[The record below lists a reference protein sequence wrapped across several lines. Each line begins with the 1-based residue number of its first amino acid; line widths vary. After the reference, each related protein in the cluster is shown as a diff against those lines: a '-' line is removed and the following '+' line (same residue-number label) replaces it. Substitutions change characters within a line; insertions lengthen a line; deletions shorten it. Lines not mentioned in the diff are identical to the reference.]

1 MPQGDKTIVAAE
13 SHKVEISRELTIP
26 KLFCQQAKRYG
37 KDRVAM
43 REKEFG
49 IWRPITWQD
58 YFETVKYIAL
68 GLIKLGLKEGDKV
81 AMIGDNRP
89 EGLMAEMAALCA
101 RGVGVWLFQDC
112 LMDEVRYIIDHSD
125 AAFLVGEGQE
135 EVDKALSILKDCPKL
150 KKIIYD
156 DPKGLRHYEQDC
168 LISLKE
174 VQQLG
179 RELEKEK
186 PELFD
191 ALIQK
196 GHGEEIALLFYT
208 SGTTALPKGALL
220 SHHNMLSMGQ
230 HLMEIDPCQATDDYV
245 SYLPFAWI
253 GEQMMSI
260 SCGLQIGYTLN
271 FPEAP
276 ETSQENIREIGPH
289 VMFAPPRMY
298 EQMTRTVQVKYLDA
312 SWLKRMFFK
321 FATWVGYHYAD
332 FKFSKK
338 STPFY
343 WQLLHGF
350 VYATVQ
356 KKLKDHLGMSRVRN
370 AYTGGAAMGPDHFRF
385 FHSLGVNLKQIYGQ
399 TEVAGISV
407 VHRSGDIKFDTVGH
421 PIPGTEVRI
430 NEEGEILT
438 RSPSVFK
445 GYYKNPEATTKT
457 LKDGWLYSGDKGFLD
472 DDGHLV
478 VFDRTKDVFTL
489 KDGRPFAP
497 QYLETRLKFSPY
509 IKDAWVIGDRRD
521 YLSAV
526 MCIDYSV
533 VSNWADQRKLNYTS
547 YQELSQM
554 PEVYELVEKQ
564 IRQANKDLPDVAK
577 IHKFT
582 NLYKEFDADDD
593 ELTRTRKLRRAFVEK
608 RYKEIVEAL
617 YSNNKDSVHIDTL
630 IKYEDGRQAHIVTDM
645 RIIPI
650 TD

>member
-1 MPQGDKTIVAAE
+1 MPHGDKAIGVKAE
-13 SHKVEISRELTIP
+13 DAQEFPKDLTIP
-26 KLFCQQAKRYG
+26 KLFHQQATRYG

-58 YFETVKYIAL
+58 YLDNVKYLAL
-68 GLIKLGLKEGDKV
+68 GLIKLGLQEGDKV

-125 AAFLVGEGQE
+125 AKFVFGEGQE

-150 KKIIYD
+150 KKIIWD
-156 DPKGLRHYEQDC
+156 DPKGLRHYTQDC
-168 LISLKE
+168 LISLRD
-174 VQQLG
+174 VQALG
-179 RELEKEK
+179 RELEQEK
-186 PELFD
+186 PLLFEEL
-191 ALIQK
+191 INK

-220 SHHNMLSMGQ
+220 SHHNMLSMGK
-230 HLMEIDPCQATDDYV
+230 HLMEVDPCKDSDDYV

-260 SCGLQIGYTLN
+260 SCGLQMGYTLN

-312 SWLKRMFFK
+312 TWLKRTFYQ
-321 FATWVGYHYAD
+321 FATWVGYRVAD
-332 FKFSKK
+332 MKFAKK
-338 STPFY
+338 PVPFY
-343 WQLLHGF
+343 WQALHGL

-356 KKLKDHLGMSRVRN
+356 KKLKDNLGMSRVRN

-407 VHRSGDIKFDTVGH
+407 VHRRGDIKFDTVGT

-430 NEEGEILT
+430 NQEGEILT
-438 RSPSVFK
+438 RSPSVFQ
-445 GYYKNPEATTKT
+445 GYYKNPEATAKT
-457 LKDGWLYSGDKGFLD
+457 LIDGWLYSGDKGFID

-509 IKDAWVIGDRRD
+509 IKDAWVIGDKRD
-521 YLSAV
+521 YLCAV

-554 PEVYELVEKQ
+554 PEVYDLVEKQ
-564 IRQANKDLPDVAK
+564 IRHANKDLPDLAK
-577 IHKFT
+577 VRKFT

-617 YSNNKDSVHIDTL
+617 YSQNDSVHIDTL

-645 RIIPI
+645 RIIFI
-650 TD
+650 AD

>member
-1 MPQGDKTIVAAE
+1 MPHGDKTIAAAE
-13 SHKVEISRELTIP
+13 SQKAEISRELTIP
-26 KLFCQQAKRYG
+26 KLFYQQAKRYG

-49 IWRPITWQD
+49 IWRPITWQG

-68 GLIKLGLKEGDKV
+68 GLIKLGLQEGDKV

-89 EGLMAEMAALCA
+89 EGLMAEMAALCS

-112 LMDEVRYIIDHSD
+112 LMDEVRYIVDHSD
-125 AAFLVGEGQE
+125 AKFLVGEGQE
-135 EVDKALSILKDCPKL
+135 EVDKALSIMKDCPKL

-156 DPKGLRHYEQDC
+156 DPKGLRHYQQDC
-168 LISLKE
+168 LISLRE

-186 PELFD
+186 PSLFD
-191 ALIQK
+191 ELIQK

-230 HLMEIDPCQATDDYV
+230 HLMEIDPCQEADDYV

-271 FPEAP
+271 FPEGP

-332 FKFSKK
+332 LKFSKK
-338 STPFY
+338 GVPLH
-343 WQLLHGF
+343 WRLLHGIA
-350 VYATVQ
+350 YATLQ

-445 GYYKNPEATTKT
+445 GYYKNPEATQKT

-521 YLSAV
+521 FLSAV

-554 PEVYELVEKQ
+554 PEVYELLEKQ

-577 IHKFT
+577 IRKFT

-617 YSNNKDSVHIDTL
+617 YSKKESVHIDTL

-645 RIIPI
+645 RIISIPE
-650 TD
+650 